1 MKRQKKRLLGFFGLS
16 LVAIMTVVAATV
28 PGPGTSALSSVTDT
42 IQITVVGDVPSVKFK
57 DPDHNIGTTEP
68 EHLLVIEHE
77 NVDVAKIKIKRK
89 GESTILDERDYTNLN
104 YGAGEISTNINF
116 ENYGTPEDHGYG
128 EYIISLY
135 GIDIDSSEAEY
146 DSILVKYVPIVAGS
160 VTQGEGES
168 GDKDGKVTTKL
179 EDYDDDNVETVDIY
193 VDGKL
198 VKTVS
203 KDELDGEVEIPM
215 DGFESGD
222 YIVKFVAKD
231 KDGNSLYLPEEKPL
245 HYKKKGSGK
254 KDDEDIPVPGTADT
268 GGLFKG
274 LNISKEDYLTSGLIV
289 FFVFGVVAFGIVA
302 RSGSNSKKTKNYKKK
317 R

>member
-16 LVAIMTVVAATV
+16 IVAIMTVVAATI
-28 PGPGTSALSSVTDT
+28 PGPGTSALTSVTDT

-57 DPDHNIGTTEP
+57 DPDHSITTTDPTHTLLIG
-68 EHLLVIEHE
+68 HE
-77 NVDVAKIKIKRK
+77 NVDVVKVKIKRK
-89 GESTILDERDYTNLN
+89 GEDSVIGEYDYTGLN
-104 YGAGEISTNINF
+104 YGAGEVTTNINI
-116 ENYGTPEDHGYG
+116 EDYGTPENHGYG
-128 EYIISLY
+128 EYVISLY
-135 GIDIDSSEAEY
+135 GVDVDGSEAEY
-146 DSILVKYVPIVAGS
+146 DSIMVKYVPIIAGP
-160 VTQGEGES
+160 VVQGEGES

-198 VKTVS
+198 VKTVT
-203 KDELDGEVEIPM
+203 KDELGNEIEIPM
-215 DGFESGD
+215 DGFDSGD
-222 YIVKFVAKD
+222 YNVKFVAKD
-231 KDGNSLYLPEEKPL
+231 KDGNPLYLPEEKPL
-245 HYKKKGSGK
+245 HYKKKSSGK

-302 RSGSNSKKTKNYKKK
+302 RNGNNRKTKNYKKK